1 MLLSSRLTGAICAAL
16 FLAACRPAS
25 QPAQAVATPVHVARP
40 DPLLHT
46 IVPAPAS
53 LTLSGGDPFVVS
65 ASTSVVLDMD
75 DRQIAAIAELMA
87 SVFRPST
94 GHALPIVV
102 ASPATSR
109 VGAIIFRLAPDRSLG
124 AEGYTLTVTR
134 DSIRILASEGA
145 GFFYA
150 AQSLR
155 QLLPPVIESHM
166 TLERQRWM
174 IPALHITDRP
184 RFAWRGAML
193 DVARHFFTVKEV
205 KQYIDLLALY
215 KLNVFHLHLSD
226 DQGWRL
232 EIKSRPELVRRGSV
246 SQVGGGAGG
255 FYTQDEFTEIVR
267 YARERFITVVPE
279 IDMPGHTNAALVAYP
294 QLSCSRR
301 PSAIYTGVEVGWST
315 FCVEKEDTYA
325 LIDDIVREIAALA
338 PGAYFHMG
346 GDEVEVLSPAQ
357 YAAFVERV
365 QEIVA
370 RHGKLTVGWE
380 EIAKA
385 RLRPST
391 LVQNWRTDSAGP
403 ATSQG
408 AKLILSPSVKMY
420 LDMKYT
426 AGTEL
431 GLQWAALI
439 EVRDAYEWDPAS
451 YLKGATE
458 ADIVGVEAPLWSETI
473 RNITAA
479 MHLAVPRLPTLAEVA
494 WTPQSARQWEDFRR
508 RIAAHAPRWRLLGIN
523 FHPSPQIPWW

>member
-1 MLLSSRLTGAICAAL
+1 MRIPTRLSAAVCAAL
-16 FLAACRPAS
+16 FLTACRAASPPA
-25 QPAQAVATPVHVARP
+25 PPVAAPVRAARV
-40 DPLLHT
+40 DPPVHT

-53 LTLSGGDPFVVS
+53 LTLTAGDPFVVT

-75 DRQIAAIAELMA
+75 DRQIASVAELL
-87 SVFRPST
+87 VNVLRPST
-94 GHALPIVV
+94 GHALPIAV

-109 VGAIIFRLAPDRSLG
+109 VGAIIFRSAPDRSLG

-150 AQSLR
+150 VQSLR
-155 QLLPPVIESHM
+155 QLLPPAIESHM
-166 TLERQRWM
+166 TLERQQWM
-174 IPALHITDRP
+174 IPALEITDRP

-193 DVARHFFTVKEV
+193 DVARHFFTVTEV

-215 KLNVFHLHLSD
+215 KLNVLHLHLSD
-226 DQGWRL
+226 DQGWRI
-232 EIKSRPELVRRGSV
+232 EIKSRPQLARRGSV
-246 SQVGGGAGG
+246 TQVGGGAGG

-279 IDMPGHTNAALVAYP
+279 IDMPGHTNAALVAHP
-294 QLSCSRR
+294 ELACSKR
-301 PSAIYTGVEVGWST
+301 PTALYTGTDVGWST
-315 FCVEKEDTYA
+315 FCVEKEETYA
-325 LIDDIVREIAALA
+325 LIDDIVREITALT

-346 GDEVEVLSPAQ
+346 GDEVEVLTPAQ

-365 QEIVA
+365 QRIVA
-370 RHGKLTVGWE
+370 RHGKRTVGWE

-385 RLRPST
+385 RLQPAT

-408 AKLILSPSVKMY
+408 AKVIVSPGAKMY

-426 AGTEL
+426 AATEL
-431 GLQWAALI
+431 GLQWAGLI

-451 YLKGATE
+451 YLKEATE
-458 ADIVGVEAPLWSETI
+458 ADIVGMEAPLWSETI
-473 RNITAA
+473 RNVTAA
-479 MHLAVPRLPTLAEVA
+479 MYLAVPRLPTLAEVA
-494 WTPQSARQWEDFRR
+494 WTPQSVRQWDDFRR

-523 FHPSPQIPWW
+523 FYPSPQIPW